1 MIKGAHYVHQ
11 QLKDE
16 LIHYLQSQYLG
27 QSEVLLNACNDQM
40 QQPGNLWSHPYIESS
55 PAYESVPQG
64 IQSSRIRPELKRLF
78 ELMTSLHLGV
88 YASPFRHQVE
98 ALEAACAGK
107 DLFVSTGTGSG
118 KTECFMWPLVAKMAA
133 EAIYENSWPER
144 GIRVIIMYPMNALVA
159 DQIGRLRRM
168 LGDPEGKFIKA
179 LREVAGPSTRQP
191 QFGMYTGR
199 TPYPGSS
206 TDRNQDRSLA
216 KSLERLLPTSP
227 DDEYYAE
234 LLRSG
239 KIPSK
244 ASLRNFIDE
253 IHNGNHVTSS
263 NDAEMITR
271 FEMQST
277 CPDILITN
285 YSMLEYMMIR
295 TREDRIWDT
304 TRDYYHNH
312 PQEKL
317 LFIIDEAHMYRGSA
331 GGEVA
336 LLIRRLMDKLDLDRG
351 RFQFILTT
359 ASMPNKSEADR
370 RTVQKFACDLT
381 STESWDSF
389 VYLRGHQKEKDN
401 SAGIHVDVNLLA
413 GVDINRI
420 EESESARI
428 DELNRFIHKLSP
440 AVSGLDTMTAVSLW
454 LFNHL
459 AEYLPFQK
467 LFEQCRGNAVALDEL
482 ADAIFPDCAN
492 ALQALDVMLTI
503 APLAHDEN
511 GNVLFPARMHMLFRG
526 FSGVY
531 ACMNKACPKSHEGNG
546 IQLGDVFLSDNRLYC
561 PHCHSHVYELYT
573 DRRCGALFLHGF
585 VSEVHGRQYLWRNKG
600 AFYDN
605 SQMKELHLYL
615 PMAGDSLPEYKKG
628 NARQLRCWL
637 GLRSGFITFND
648 AVENESEYRELWYSI
663 PAKPRRDNPD
673 LFTFGICPKCKSNF
687 SHTIVQ
693 NFSTRGNEPF
703 YNVIQSQFQV
713 QPPANEQKEKDER
726 LPNDGRKVLLFSD
739 SRQKAARL
747 ARDMSIS
754 SDSMAIRK
762 LFIIALKQLTDERQ
776 NSDTEPILDDVY
788 SYMVREAARQNLDLF
803 SNESRDIFREAQQ
816 WYKRPHTERT
826 SQRRRSTIRRL
837 PLGDAPQE
845 MQEHFLRLFCMPY
858 NTLMDNGLCY
868 LEPEYETMSEALAIL
883 EDKGICVEDQEFI
896 EVFSA
901 VTRALL
907 VDQKALCH
915 SIREEWRMN
924 VSQKFGGEDFGVA
937 NFDELPKD
945 VADIIGCKDQPQ
957 VQQAW
962 MDAIK
967 QFMSAGV
974 DNNRRYFLN
983 PARLV
988 AVYDPSHVWYRC
1000 SRCAKLSPYMLHGH
1014 CQNCGSNQVKAASD
1028 YRRESFWRDGVLD
1041 ALAGEPI
1048 RVIDTEEH
1056 TAQLGHKDQRN
1067 NVFAQTEEY
1076 EMRFQDLVRDGEKP
1090 IDVLSSTT
1098 TMEVGIDIG
1107 SLVAVGLRNMP
1118 PMRENYQQRAGRAGR
1133 RGASLSTIVTFAE
1146 GGPHDSYYF
1155 ANPAPMFRG
1164 EPRQPW
1170 IDVKSPKL
1178 IERHYALIVLNQTV
1192 RKLGYDLDSLSAL
1205 SFFKENTEQVRNFL
1219 RGAIEKV
1226 QSSQLFQNYITDTN
1240 TFEGKMQV
1248 SLERLKQKIDTHP
1261 DQYGEGAKPN
1271 QQKSLLD
1278 ALYEEGII
1286 PTYSFPKDVVS
1297 TYIERED
1304 GSLEQQVDRG
1314 LDIAISEYAP
1324 GRSIVV
1330 DKKTY
1335 IIGGFY
1341 RHNEGRYSFR
1351 QTADYLAD
1359 PNYVKQIKKC
1369 NKCGWFGFAEE
1380 AQQGICP
1387 FCHSR
1392 AVEDIPPMVRP
1403 WGFSPR
1409 DNRPEAATVV
1419 EDYSASETPLYSTLP
1434 DESLLQPISG
1444 YQAVRK
1450 AVRKDQRI
1458 ILLNT
1463 GKGDKGFT
1471 VCTSCGAAVP
1481 GDKAE
1486 LLRGRKRPGNGI
1498 NQACAHVNTKHI
1510 NIGYDFLTDML
1521 VLTFNMPT
1529 DSVETS
1535 TEDARE
1541 WLKKAS
1547 TTLAEALKK
1556 AATIMLDIEYDE
1568 IQAGYRIRR
1577 GDGVTNV
1584 DIYLY
1589 DSLSSG
1595 AGYCVQIGESVED
1608 LFKNVRKILIDCD
1621 CDNACQRCLKHYRNQ
1636 RIQYD
1641 LDRFMAVELLDYG
1654 KTQTIS
1660 PVLSAPEA
1668 FEAISPLKQLL
1679 RDEGIG
1685 ITADSST
1692 VTAKRN
1698 GRSKHC
1704 IVHPALLKRPSQG
1717 DRDSVWISIEA
1728 LKYAK
1733 PFALKKI
1740 TDAFNTL

>member
-16 LIHYLQSQYLG
+16 LVHYLQSQYLG

-55 PAYESVPQG
+55 PAYESIPHGIETANIPQE
-64 IQSSRIRPELKRLF
+64 IKRL
-78 ELMTSLHLGV
+78 LGIMTSMRLGV
-88 YASPFRHQVE
+88 YDTPFRHQVE

-118 KTECFMWPLVAKMAA
+118 KTECFMWPLVAKMAS
-133 EAIYENSWPER
+133 EALYKDSWSER

-168 LGDPEGKFIKA
+168 LGDSEGKFIKA
-179 LREVAGPSTRQP
+179 LREVAGSSPRQP

-199 TPYPGSS
+199 TPYPGAS
-206 TDRNQDRSLA
+206 TDRNQDKALA
-216 KSLERLLPTSP
+216 KSLERLLPTSS

-234 LLRSG
+234 LLRNG

-244 ASLRNFIDE
+244 ANLRNFIDE
-253 IHNGNHVTSS
+253 IECGNHITSP

-271 FEMQST
+271 FEMQKK

-295 TREDRIWDT
+295 TREDKIWDA
-304 TRDYYHNH
+304 TRDFYHDH

-336 LLIRRLMDKLDLDRG
+336 LLIHRLMDKLGLDRS

-359 ASMPNKSEADR
+359 ASMPHESEADQKA
-370 RTVQKFACDLT
+370 VQKFACDLT
-381 STESWDSF
+381 STERWESF
-389 VYLRGHQKEKDN
+389 VYLRGHQKDVDN
-401 SAGIHVDVNLLA
+401 SAGIPIDANMLA
-413 GVDINRI
+413 SIDI
-420 EESESARI
+420 SRI
-428 DELNRFIHKLSP
+428 DESEAARLDELNNFIQQLSP
-440 AVSGLDTMTAVSLW
+440 AISRQDNMTAVSLW
-454 LFNHL
+454 LYHHL
-459 AEYLPFQK
+459 GEYLPFRL
-467 LFEQCRGNAVALDEL
+467 LFGMCRGNAVALDEL
-482 ADAIFPDCAN
+482 ANQIFPGCEN
-492 ALQALDVMLTI
+492 AMRALDTMLTI

-531 ACMNKACPKSHEGNG
+531 ACMNEACPKSHEGNG
-546 IQLGDVFLSDNRLYC
+546 IRLGDVFLSDNRLYC
-561 PHCHSHVYELYT
+561 PHCHSHVFELYM

-585 VSEVHGRQYLWRNKG
+585 VSDVHGRQYLWRSKG
-600 AFYDN
+600 AFYDEG
-605 SQMKELHLYL
+605 QMKELHLYL
-615 PMAGDSLPEYKKG
+615 PMAGDTLPAYKKG

-648 AVENESEYRELWYSI
+648 VVENESEYRELWYSI
-663 PAKPRRDNPD
+663 PAKPRKDNPD
-673 LFTFGICPKCKSNF
+673 LFTFGTCPKCKSSF
-687 SHTIVQ
+687 AHATVQ
-693 NFSTRGNEPF
+693 SFSTRGNEPF

-754 SDSMAIRK
+754 SDNWAIRK
-762 LFIIALKQLTDERQ
+762 LFVIALKQLTADRE
-776 NSDTEPILDDVY
+776 NSDTDPVLDDVY

-803 SNESRDIFREAQQ
+803 SNESRAIFRDAQQ
-816 WYKRPHTERT
+816 WYKRPHTERA
-826 SQRRRSTIRRL
+826 SQRRRSAIRRL

-883 EDKGICVEDQEFI
+883 EAKGIRVEDQEFI

-901 VTRALL
+901 VTRAFL

-937 NFDELPKD
+937 NFDELPTV
-945 VADIIGCKDQPQ
+945 VADILGCKDQPL

-962 MDAIK
+962 MDAMK
-967 QFMSAGV
+967 QFMTAGV

-983 PARLV
+983 PARLI
-988 AVYDPSHVWYRC
+988 AVYDPSHTWYRC
-1000 SRCAKLSPYMLHGH
+1000 SRCAKLSPYMLHNH
-1014 CQNCGSNQVKAASD
+1014 CQFCGSEQVKATSD
-1028 YRRESFWRDGVLD
+1028 FRRESFWRDGVLG

-1067 NVFAQTEEY
+1067 SAFAQTEEY

-1155 ANPAPMFRG
+1155 ANPTPMFRG
-1164 EPRQPW
+1164 EPRRPW

-1178 IERHYALIVLNQTV
+1178 IERHYSLIVLNQVV
-1192 RKLGYDLDSLSAL
+1192 RGLGYDLDSLSAI
-1205 SFFKENTEQVRNFL
+1205 SFYAENSDQ
-1219 RGAIEKV
+1219 V
-1226 QSSQLFQNYITDTN
+1226 QSLLQQALERVCTSQLFQEYIVDTN
-1240 TFEGKMQV
+1240 AFYSRLV
-1248 SLERLKQKIDTHP
+1248 ASLKKLEQKIATHP

-1335 IIGGFY
+1335 VIGGFY

-1351 QTADYLAD
+1351 QTADYLGD
-1359 PNYVKQIKKC
+1359 PNYVKQLKRC
-1369 NKCGWFGFAEE
+1369 NKCSWFGFAEE
-1380 AQQGICP
+1380 AQQGVCP

-1392 AVEDIPPMVRP
+1392 EVEDIPPMVRP

-1409 DNRPEAATVV
+1409 DNRAEAATVV
-1419 EDYSASETPLYSTLP
+1419 EDYSVSETPLYSTLP
-1434 DESLLQPISG
+1434 DERMLQPISG
-1444 YQAVRK
+1444 YKAVRK

-1498 NQACAHVNTKHI
+1498 NQGCAHTNTKHI
-1510 NIGYDFLTDML
+1510 NLGYDFLTDML
-1521 VLTFNMPT
+1521 VLTFDMPT

-1541 WLKKAS
+1541 WMKKAS

-1556 AATIMLDIEYDE
+1556 AATILLDIEYDE
-1568 IQAGYRIRR
+1568 IQAGYRIRQ
-1577 GDGVTNV
+1577 GEGITNV
-1584 DIYLY
+1584 DVYLY

-1595 AGYCVQIGESVED
+1595 AGYCAQIGESVEE
-1608 LFKNVRKILIDCD
+1608 LFEKTQELLSGCD
-1621 CDNACQRCLKHYRNQ
+1621 CDSACQRCLKHYRNQ

-1641 LDRFMAVELLDYG
+1641 LDRFMAIELLNYG
-1654 KTQTIS
+1654 QTQEI
-1660 PVLSAPEA
+1660 PPILSAQEA
-1668 FEAISPLKQLL
+1668 FDAIMPLRQLL
-1679 RDEGIG
+1679 RDEGITL
-1685 ITADSST
+1685 TADCSAAT
-1692 VTAKRN
+1692 VKR
-1698 GRSKHC
+1698 GDKSKHC
-1704 IVHPALLKRPSQG
+1704 IVHPALLKRPNRVAG
-1717 DRDSVWISIEA
+1717 DSVYVSIES

-1740 TDAFNTL
+1740 TDAFNG

>member
-27 QSEVLLNACNDQM
+27 QSEVLLNACNEQM
-40 QQPGNLWSHPYIESS
+40 EQPGNLWSHPYIESS
-55 PAYESVPQG
+55 PAYESVPHG
-64 IQSSRIRPELKRLF
+64 IESSRISPKLKQLF
-78 ELMTSLHLGV
+78 QRMSSMGLGV
-88 YASPFRHQVE
+88 YATPFRHQIE
-98 ALEAACAGK
+98 ALEAACDGK

-118 KTECFMWPLVAKMAA
+118 KTECFMWPLVAKMAS
-133 EAIYENSWPER
+133 EAIYKDSWSER

-168 LGDPEGKFIKA
+168 LGDPDGKFIKA
-179 LREVAGPSTRQP
+179 LREVAGPSARQP

-199 TPYPGSS
+199 TPYPGAS
-206 TDRNQDRSLA
+206 TEKSQDQALA
-216 KSLERLLPTSP
+216 KSLERLLPSSP
-227 DDEYYAE
+227 DDEYYAQ
-234 LLRSG
+234 LLKSG

-244 ASLRNFIDE
+244 ASLRNYIDE
-253 IHNGNHVTSS
+253 IYNGNHVTSPS
-263 NDAEMITR
+263 DAEMITR

-295 TREDRIWDT
+295 TREDKIWDT
-304 TRDYYHNH
+304 TRNYYHNH
-312 PQEKL
+312 PQEKI

-336 LLIRRLMDKLDLDRG
+336 LLLRRLMDKLELDRN
-351 RFQFILTT
+351 RFKFILTT
-359 ASMPNKSEADR
+359 ASMPHQDEADR
-370 RTVQKFACDLT
+370 KAVQKFACDLT
-381 STESWDSF
+381 STEQWSSF
-389 VYLRGHQKEKDN
+389 VYLRGHQKARDKA
-401 SAGIHVDVNLLA
+401 SGIPIDANLLTSI
-413 GVDINRI
+413 DINRI
-420 EESESARI
+420 EESETMRL
-428 DELNRFIHKLSP
+428 DEINRFIQNVSP
-440 AVSGLDTMTAVSLW
+440 ATTRMNTMDAASAW
-454 LFNHL
+454 LYDHL
-459 AEYLPFQK
+459 GDYLPFQK
-467 LFEQCRGNAVALDEL
+467 LFEKCRGNSVALDEL
-482 ADAIFPDCAN
+482 ANTIYPNSKD
-492 ALQALDVMLTI
+492 ALQALDAMLTI
-503 APLAHDEN
+503 APLARDEN

-531 ACMNKACPKSHEGNG
+531 ACMNKACPRSHKGNG

-585 VSEVHGRQYLWRNKG
+585 VSDIHGRQYLWRNKG
-600 AFYDN
+600 AFYDDG
-605 SQMKELHLYL
+605 QMKELNLYL
-615 PMAGDSLPEYKKG
+615 PMAGDVLPQYKKG

-637 GLRSGFITFND
+637 ELRSGFISFND

-663 PAKPRRDNPD
+663 PAKPRKDNPD
-673 LFTFGICPKCKSNF
+673 LFTFGTCPKCKSSF
-687 SHTIVQ
+687 SHATIQ
-693 NFSTRGNEPF
+693 SFSTRGNEPF
-703 YNVIQSQFQV
+703 YNIIQSQFQV
-713 QPPANEQKEKDER
+713 QPPASVQKEKDER

-762 LFIIALKQLTDERQ
+762 LFIIALKQLTEERQ
-776 NSDTEPILDDVY
+776 NSDAEPVLDDVY

-803 SNESRDIFREAQQ
+803 SNESRSIFRDAQQ
-816 WYKRPHTERT
+816 WYKRAQTERS
-826 SQRRRSTIRRL
+826 SQRRRSSVRRL

-858 NTLMDNGLCY
+858 NTLLDNGLCY
-868 LEPEYETMSEALAIL
+868 LEPEYETMLEAIAIL
-883 EDKGICVEDQEFI
+883 ESKGIHVEDQEFI

-901 VTRALL
+901 ITRAFL
-907 VDQKALCH
+907 VDQKAFCH
-915 SIREEWRMN
+915 LIREEWRTN

-937 NFDELPKD
+937 NFDALPTV
-945 VADIIGCKDQPQ
+945 VAEVLGCKDQSL

-962 MDAIK
+962 MDAMK
-967 QFMSAGV
+967 QFMTAGV

-988 AVYDPSHVWYRC
+988 AIYDPSHIWYRC
-1000 SRCAKLSPYMLHGH
+1000 SRCAKLSPYMLRNH
-1014 CQNCGSNQVKAASD
+1014 CQFCGSDQVKAASD
-1028 YRRESFWRDGVLD
+1028 FRRESFWRKGVLD
-1041 ALAGEPI
+1041 ALAGDPI

-1067 NVFAQTEEY
+1067 NVWAQTEEY

-1164 EPRQPW
+1164 EPRRPW

-1178 IERHYALIVLNQTV
+1178 IERHYSLIILNQAV
-1192 RKLGYDLDSLSAL
+1192 RKLGYDLDSLSAIG
-1205 SFFKENTEQVRNFL
+1205 FFAENR
-1219 RGAIEKV
+1219 EKV
-1226 QSSQLFQNYITDTN
+1226 LSLLHQTIDKFHSSRLFREYINDAN
-1240 TFEGKMQV
+1240 AFENKLVM
-1248 SLERLKQKIDTHP
+1248 SLEALEQKTATHP
-1261 DQYGEGAKPN
+1261 DQYNEGARPN
-1271 QQKSLLD
+1271 QQKSMLD

-1297 TYIERED
+1297 TYIEKED

-1341 RHNEGRYSFR
+1341 RHHEGRYSLR
-1351 QTADYLAD
+1351 QTADYLGD
-1359 PNYVKQIKKC
+1359 PNYVKPLKRC
-1369 NKCGWFGFAEE
+1369 NRCGWFGFAEE
-1380 AQQGICP
+1380 AHQSVCP

-1392 AVEDIPPMVRP
+1392 DIEEIPPMVRP

-1409 DNRPEAATVV
+1409 DNRPEAASVV
-1419 EDYSASETPLYSTLP
+1419 EDYSMSEMPLYSTLP
-1434 DESLLQPISG
+1434 DESLLKPIIG

-1458 ILLNT
+1458 IMLNT

-1471 VCTSCGAAVP
+1471 VCTLCGAAVP
-1481 GDKAE
+1481 GDKAD

-1498 NQACAHVNTKHI
+1498 NQACAHTSTKHI
-1510 NIGYDFLTDML
+1510 NLGYDFLTDML
-1521 VLTFNMPT
+1521 VLTFDMPNE
-1529 DSVETS
+1529 SVETE
-1535 TEDARE
+1535 TADARE

-1547 TTLAEALKK
+1547 TTLSEALKK

-1568 IQAGYRIRR
+1568 IQAGYRIRQ
-1577 GDGVTNV
+1577 GDGITNV

-1595 AGYCVQIGESVED
+1595 AGYCAQIGESVEE
-1608 LFKNVRKILIDCD
+1608 LFINAKTILLNCD

-1636 RIQYD
+1636 RIHYD
-1641 LDRFMAVELLDYG
+1641 LDRFMAIELLNYG
-1654 KTQTIS
+1654 QTKKTPPILN
-1660 PVLSAPEA
+1660 VEDALAA
-1668 FEAISPLKQLL
+1668 VGPLKQLL
-1679 RDEGIG
+1679 KDEGID
-1685 ITADSST
+1685 IVSDNSEIA
-1692 VTAKRN
+1692 VKR
-1698 GRSKHC
+1698 GSKSKRC
-1704 IVHPALLKRPSQG
+1704 VIHPAIMKRQRQASL
-1717 DRDSVWISIEA
+1717 RDSAFVSIES

-1733 PFALKKI
+1733 PLALKRI
-1740 TDAFNTL
+1740 IDAFNE